1 VADYTRAGRIV
12 QIEEVDDIHFLY
24 SKRFLL
30 NRGRTTDTKEYSSE
44 ITAEWII
51 DHIEKFQQIER
62 IHRKNS
68 YFTKEHKGK
77 SERPD
82 ATTEKQIAIKMFN
95 QRELPGI
102 GIIIDYETPLN
113 DTRPNKA
120 GEIDLLAFDTD
131 KKILRILE
139 LKHPNSHDTMI
150 HCVLE
155 AYTYLK
161 QVDKEKL
168 IRDFNR
174 DGNTNIP
181 VNTQFVA
188 CPFVFR
194 YASDGKEGFQ
204 CSEMQEDRPKL
215 KKLMELLEIKPL
227 IIEGDEGQYTAREL

>member
-1 VADYTRAGRIV
+1 MADYTRAGRIV

-30 NRGRTTDTKEYSSE
+30 NRGRTTDTKEYFSE